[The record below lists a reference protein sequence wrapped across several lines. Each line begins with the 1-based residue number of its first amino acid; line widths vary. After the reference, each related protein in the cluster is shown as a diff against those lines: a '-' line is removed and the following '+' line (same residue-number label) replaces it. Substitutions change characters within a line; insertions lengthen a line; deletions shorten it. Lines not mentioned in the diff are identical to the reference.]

1 MKQTN
6 HQNSAW
12 IASWEPIRDILEPA
26 SDLGAHSKPSFN
38 LWISRDH
45 RKPGVQK
52 SCGADDA
59 AGRHF
64 EMIFGSFHPCAP
76 TTSSLTGAVEHAV
89 ARQATVRSD
98 DYCIEN
104 DHICGL
110 LPVLS
115 VATAGVRLQASL
127 SAIARWLSR

>member
-26 SDLGAHSKPSFN
+26 S
-38 LWISRDH
+38 SRDH
-45 RKPGVQK
+45 RKPGVHK

-59 AGRHF
+59 AERHF

-89 ARQATVRSD
+89 AQQATVRSD